1 MKTLLAGFLV
11 LLCVSVVPCS
21 AATQVQQP
29 DLQNEIKSQ
38 AAVGGFLD
46 KAVGVLGTL
55 SIASPSDCSNNIRGA
70 LTFGVPG
77 TAFLG
82 DSVTCFISG
91 IYIDF
96 WTINASAGQQLTVTF
111 SSTPPI
117 FSTIQDFS
125 TGTVLA
131 NSRDQGGCGTYSRS
145 CSYSYTVLS
154 TTQYI
159 IGIAAQS
166 TGNYT
171 VTVSA
176 GGAPPPS
183 GQANLTPCTPSG
195 WSAPIVVATTTGGTT
210 DASVIRTTDTL
221 YVDYAVCNLGTASTG
236 VGFTNQLYLDG
247 VLIRTGTLSTPLDVN
262 HFAGAND
269 FAVSPLSAGTHT
281 LRVVADS
288 TNAVNESNE
297 ADNQYTKTFTVT
309 ATSAVCTP
317 NSTTLCLNAN
327 RFAVSVTWVTLSS
340 RTGDEQA
347 AAASGNGQAV
357 SLTGDTGYFWFF
369 SANNVELVIKVVDGR
384 AFNNFYWVFY
394 GALSNVQYT
403 ITVTDTLT
411 GAVKVYNNPQGNL
424 ASVADTAAFH

>member
-1 MKTLLAGFLV
+1 MKTLFAGLLV

-29 DLQNEIKSQ
+29 DRQGEITPQ
-38 AAVGGFLD
+38 TAVGALLE
-46 KAVGVLGTL
+46 KAVGLPGTQ
-55 SIASPSDCSNNIRGA
+55 SIASPTDCTSPYRPA

-77 TAFLG
+77 SAFLG
-82 DSVTCFISG
+82 DSVSCFTSG

-96 WTINASAGQQLTVTF
+96 WPFNASAGQQVTVTF
-111 SSTPPI
+111 SSTPAI
-117 FSTIQDFS
+117 FSTIQIFS
-125 TGTVLA
+125 TGTVVA
-131 NSRDQGGCGTYSRS
+131 NSRDQGGCGTYSHS
-145 CSYSYTVLS
+145 CSFNYTVPS
-154 TTQYI
+154 TDQYI
-159 IGIAAQS
+159 VGIAGQS

-171 VTVSA
+171 VTVSS

-183 GQANLTPCTPSG
+183 GQSNLTPCTPSG
-195 WSAPIVVATTTGGTT
+195 WSAPIVIGTTTGGTT
-210 DASVIRTTDTL
+210 DASVLRTTDTL

-236 VGFTNQLYLDG
+236 VGFSNQLFLDG

-288 TNAVNESNE
+288 TNAVSESNE
-297 ADNQYTKTFTVT
+297 ADNQYTKPFTVVG
-309 ATSAVCTP
+309 ASSVCTTD
-317 NSTTLCLNAN
+317 SATLCLNAN
-327 RFAVSVTWVTLSS
+327 RFRVSVAWVTLSG

-384 AFNNFYWVFY
+384 AFNNFFWVFY

-411 GAVKVYNNPQGNL
+411 GTVKVYNNPQGNL